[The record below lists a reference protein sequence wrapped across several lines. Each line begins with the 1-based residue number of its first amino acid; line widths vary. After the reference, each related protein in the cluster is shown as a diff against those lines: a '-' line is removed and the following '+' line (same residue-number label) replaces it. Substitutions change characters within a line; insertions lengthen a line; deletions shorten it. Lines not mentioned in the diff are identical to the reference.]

1 MEDHNE
7 KILPESGASPQ
18 RKTRKKRD
26 EPSVVLTPSKLR
38 TFIKPSSRGDGGFAA
53 TATKRRGEIL
63 DKGDRVGP
71 SSGGSSEQHPAVPG
85 YQPFMPAPSTDDS
98 FHFLGDKLGGNGNFV
113 CENPVRTSLND
124 SKFSAAS
131 PKTPG
136 SSRTEARDTPSAAT
150 DKDAINDIFTPEPH
164 PNNDSPSV
172 GRLSTVHQELLKD
185 GMRELD
191 EVAKKISVNTGL
203 TVPQYMVFVHLDL
216 ANNFSKSGFVL
227 HNYPEGV
234 PFPTKCDKKKGIACL
249 SVKEQNLLVNAFRH
263 SEYPMKLVKT
273 FTGEVP
279 KNQPVMIGAPPPDT
293 SEHTQGRRLF
303 LEASRGEDRM
313 GPMRQAKK
321 DTQTSVGAEDV
332 PTDQKG
338 KQNIRTRSLS
348 VNSNEEDE
356 DVTSSEDE
364 SLCHDDGSPIL
375 SIKTRRTG
383 AASNS
388 KPFQKT
394 SNGNEPRSPIT
405 TSPLQRKT
413 PITLSKAAPDYRPH
427 PDFFSHVMGQLP
439 PPPIP
444 ARPPNGVPT
453 ATTYPLRLAP
463 PVYPP
468 RPGPTAGYYHS
479 GPPAHPSDYY
489 AARPT
494 LSYPQQYY
502 QMPGPYQQPQ
512 IGTGPPPM
520 PNYSALHQQSTQR
533 RDDHGQQSGY
543 QVDTVTK
550 LEN

>member
-1 MEDHNE
+1 MEGHNE
-7 KILPESGASPQ
+7 KIPPESGASPQ

-53 TATKRRGEIL
+53 TATKRRGENL

-71 SSGGSSEQHPAVPG
+71 SSGGSSEQHPAAPG

-98 FHFLGDKLGGNGNFV
+98 SHFLGDKLGGN
-113 CENPVRTSLND
+113 
-124 SKFSAAS
+124 AAS
-131 PKTPG
+131 PKTPR

-150 DKDAINDIFTPEPH
+150 DKDTINDIFTPESH
-164 PNNDSPSV
+164 PNNESPSV

-191 EVAKKISVNTGL
+191 EVAKKIS
-203 TVPQYMVFVHLDL
+203 YMVFVHLDL

-249 SVKEQNLLVNAFRH
+249 TVKEQKLLVNAFRD

-332 PTDQKG
+332 PTNRKG
-338 KQNIRTRSLS
+338 KQSIRTRSLS
-348 VNSNEEDE
+348 VDSNGEDE

-364 SLCHDDGSPIL
+364 KDVERERAQIPHHDVSVAKENPDNSLESCTI
-375 SIKTRRTG
+375 
-383 AASNS
+383 
-388 KPFQKT
+388 
-394 SNGNEPRSPIT
+394 
-405 TSPLQRKT
+405 
-413 PITLSKAAPDYRPH
+413 
-427 PDFFSHVMGQLP
+427 
-439 PPPIP
+439 
-444 ARPPNGVPT
+444 
-453 ATTYPLRLAP
+453 
-463 PVYPP
+463 
-468 RPGPTAGYYHS
+468 
-479 GPPAHPSDYY
+479 
-489 AARPT
+489 
-494 LSYPQQYY
+494 
-502 QMPGPYQQPQ
+502 
-512 IGTGPPPM
+512 
-520 PNYSALHQQSTQR
+520 
-533 RDDHGQQSGY
+533 
-543 QVDTVTK
+543 
-550 LEN
+550 